1 MRHRFDLLS
10 TAYQKTAIQQ
20 KYNYRD
26 ENKFNESNDISDSE
40 ILCSSFLQ
48 IEAEKINC
56 ITGELITRNFQDF
69 GYGKFKNYFVS
80 IFSNQNE
87 KNYSGEPYRIVWDRI
102 YQKKKEK
109 LEFLISLKN
118 NLVENAD
125 QSQHYHFLAL
135 ILTKRTNS
143 LTEKFQKIRENLLE
157 NPKERKKQYQ
167 NLFLVS
173 LELDGNI
180 YSKVTGEFKK
190 VSWGVGT
197 ILEQG
202 DNFAGTHERITIF
215 KKYLPLIAIFP
226 LMFIVYFFIEYQS
239 KTMLIYLVSLCSSI
253 CISLYIGLDASINF
267 GLTSSKFIISP
278 FVDIF
283 ERQIIISMVGYSLF
297 FISVFYFDYF
307 KLFIERMHLHQKKL
321 VFVGI
326 IFVFAGYSSFSAAM
340 GSEIMKVFVI
350 LFSSFMTCRYSRE
363 IFLIQKYCSYAFN
376 KINLKKI
383 FLKKNDSN
391 KKIIVSEYLN
401 SYVIRGFLYF
411 VLMTSI
417 FIFLS
422 LFIFNDI
429 GGVFITL
436 VLVMILVSIVFGL
449 RFFFFW
455 ILIMVILGVIGSF
468 TEKVEQRIE
477 LMMEPMNAS
486 VSDFA
491 RLINFTKSESE
502 GILVGY
508 SWCNDHGVCLP
519 LQVLSDYMPLLI
531 EKVLGF
537 GGALFILISWQRF
550 LGMLRLN
557 HFIYF

>member
-1 MRHRFDLLS
+1 
-10 TAYQKTAIQQ
+10 
-20 KYNYRD
+20 
-26 ENKFNESNDISDSE
+26 
-40 ILCSSFLQ
+40 
-48 IEAEKINC
+48 
-56 ITGELITRNFQDF
+56 
-69 GYGKFKNYFVS
+69 
-80 IFSNQNE
+80 
-87 KNYSGEPYRIVWDRI
+87 
-102 YQKKKEK
+102 
-109 LEFLISLKN
+109 
-118 NLVENAD
+118 
-125 QSQHYHFLAL
+125 
-135 ILTKRTNS
+135 
-143 LTEKFQKIRENLLE
+143 
-157 NPKERKKQYQ
+157 
-167 NLFLVS
+167 
-173 LELDGNI
+173 
-180 YSKVTGEFKK
+180 
-190 VSWGVGT
+190 
-197 ILEQG
+197 
-202 DNFAGTHERITIF
+202 
-215 KKYLPLIAIFP
+215 
-226 LMFIVYFFIEYQS
+226 
-239 KTMLIYLVSLCSSI
+239 
-253 CISLYIGLDASINF
+253 
-267 GLTSSKFIISP
+267 
-278 FVDIF
+278 
-283 ERQIIISMVGYSLF
+283 
-297 FISVFYFDYF
+297 
-307 KLFIERMHLHQKKL
+307 MHLHQKKL

-363 IFLIQKYCSYAFN
+363 IFLIQKYCSDAFN

-383 FLKKNDSN
+383 FLEKNDLN

-537 GGALFILISWQRF
+537 GGALFILISLAAFFGYVAVKSFYIF
-550 LGMLRLN
+550 LTGEKGYRLPSILIFYMSCSSIIQIILSTFGNWRLIPLSGISLPFMSIGFTAMILPCLTYGLFVGMN
-557 HFIYF
+557 MTIKKIGYCK